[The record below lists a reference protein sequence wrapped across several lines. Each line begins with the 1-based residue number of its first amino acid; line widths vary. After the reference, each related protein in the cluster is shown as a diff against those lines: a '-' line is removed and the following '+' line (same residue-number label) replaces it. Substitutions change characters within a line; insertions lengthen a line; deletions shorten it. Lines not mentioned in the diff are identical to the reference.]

1 MTFLCN
7 NIQNIQIYMHIFV
20 RKNGDDDNDMHVGS
34 AYRSIDNIG
43 NDVYVFC

>member
-1 MTFLCN
+1 MTFRCN
-7 NIQNIQIYMHIFV
+7 NIQNAYICKI
-20 RKNGDDDNDMHVGS
+20 KNGDDDNDMHVGS